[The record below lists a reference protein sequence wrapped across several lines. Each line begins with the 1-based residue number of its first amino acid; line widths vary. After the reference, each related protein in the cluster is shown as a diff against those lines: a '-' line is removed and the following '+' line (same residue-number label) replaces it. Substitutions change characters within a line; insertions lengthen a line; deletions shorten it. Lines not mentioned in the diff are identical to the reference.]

1 MHPVRS
7 ISTRAM
13 FKFLH
18 STSRH
23 FFVLQDSLHSNYC
36 SILKRWM
43 FIQDYTLR
51 QTYVHACLL
60 TNVTFRLQSSYQT
73 LRNVMVNV
81 CQSSVLFGRIYGPQT
96 PLRQKVHPS
105 CSKHWSFTL
114 LEGMY
119 ATQNSR
125 YISLPAT
132 LFIEDVTSSTY
143 SQLCIHQNFQHF
155 QLDFNSTRPTSTPK
169 LQLKTSRKKISF

>member
-1 MHPVRS
+1 
-7 ISTRAM
+7 
-13 FKFLH
+13 
-18 STSRH
+18 
-23 FFVLQDSLHSNYC
+23 
-36 SILKRWM
+36 M

-51 QTYVHACLL
+51 QKYVHACLL

-132 LFIEDVTSSTY
+132 LFIEDVPSSKLNYLLNYVFTKIFNQTSNLPDRLLLSDISTQDFKKEYFVSKIMILYIY
-143 SQLCIHQNFQHF
+143 SSAIKGGCNVVIIIVN
-155 QLDFNSTRPTSTPK
+155 NNNCN
-169 LQLKTSRKKISF
+169 